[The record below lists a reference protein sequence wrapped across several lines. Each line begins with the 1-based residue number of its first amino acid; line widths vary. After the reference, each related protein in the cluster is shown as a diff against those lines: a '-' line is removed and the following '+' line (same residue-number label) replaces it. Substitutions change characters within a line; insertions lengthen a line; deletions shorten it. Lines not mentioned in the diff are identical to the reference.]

1 MSTILVVEDMP
12 ICREPLAAL
21 LRARGYDVVC
31 AEDGLQALQYLCK
44 QRPNLVLLDLGLPK
58 MDGIEL
64 LKSMWAHAEMKKIPV
79 IVLTGSSD
87 RKHVLAARALGACEY
102 LLKAAFSLEHLLE
115 RIERYAPMHLQ
126 PVQAA
131 GRLVADPV
139 RRPSPSAAALDP
151 APAPVRPR
159 PAASAEDEPIPR
171 LLTREETIQRV
182 EAVTGSRTLAGVVSE
197 VVRLANSPR
206 GAISDLAGVLKK
218 DPVLASQVLGVAN
231 SAKFATQKLRI
242 TSVEEAV
249 RNLGAGRVATLAATA
264 GIFGAFPVEAKDG
277 FDLLRCWLH
286 SFATAAVLERIL
298 PATDECSAGTIHLIG
313 LCHDLGEIVL
323 RQHLAAEY
331 QQILKLAER
340 LGKLPSQVESVA
352 LGVRHDELIGLILDK
367 MALPTTLSLPIRD
380 FHAREGAAR
389 PPSKMTTALRIADYC
404 ANAMMLAANPGAR
417 IAPLTRGECRMVL
430 GSEEFPVLDDTMLRC
445 DCLMTTQSLARLTSR
460 ESEILFQPLIPK
472 SELKV
477 AYFRHP
483 TLAPLDPL
491 LLALTQLC
499 NVELLADVPT
509 EPGQLAQYQAI
520 VIAAPALRVEPFI
533 IDKLQALHAENPVG
547 RMPVVYLSPASDA
560 CTKPGE
566 VLALNYP
573 LSLACLAE
581 AVCGVCGLE
590 EAGKENGAAAEA
602 SAEAA

>member
-1 MSTILVVEDMP
+1 
-12 ICREPLAAL
+12 
-21 LRARGYDVVC
+21 
-31 AEDGLQALQYLCK
+31 
-44 QRPNLVLLDLGLPK
+44 
-58 MDGIEL
+58 
-64 LKSMWAHAEMKKIPV
+64 
-79 IVLTGSSD
+79 
-87 RKHVLAARALGACEY
+87 
-102 LLKAAFSLEHLLE
+102 
-115 RIERYAPMHLQ
+115 
-126 PVQAA
+126 
-131 GRLVADPV
+131 
-139 RRPSPSAAALDP
+139 
-151 APAPVRPR
+151 
-159 PAASAEDEPIPR
+159 
-171 LLTREETIQRV
+171 
-182 EAVTGSRTLAGVVSE
+182 
-197 VVRLANSPR
+197 
-206 GAISDLAGVLKK
+206 
-218 DPVLASQVLGVAN
+218 
-231 SAKFATQKLRI
+231 
-242 TSVEEAV
+242 
-249 RNLGAGRVATLAATA
+249 
-264 GIFGAFPVEAKDG
+264 
-277 FDLLRCWLH
+277 
-286 SFATAAVLERIL
+286 
-298 PATDECSAGTIHLIG
+298 
-313 LCHDLGEIVL
+313 
-323 RQHLAAEY
+323 
-331 QQILKLAER
+331 
-340 LGKLPSQVESVA
+340 
-352 LGVRHDELIGLILDK
+352 